1 MESPRYISE
10 YMCSRPELLDTRD
23 TMITVHHDLVV
34 DVTDVR
40 GETLNHALGPVECGG
55 DHQNV
60 FLEHKHVVV
69 HHIHNVMATSWWV
82 GV

>member
-55 DHQNV
+55 
-60 FLEHKHVVV
+60 EHVVV
-69 HHIHNVMATSWWV
+69 HHIHNVMVTSWWV